1 MKYCWFYKTAQVNSK
16 FINKLVKDCEKKE
29 LSDGIISD
37 FNGDYSI
44 NKDIRKAKVT
54 FLNRK
59 KHLPVYNLINT
70 LGVNINNEAFGFDI
84 NQLEAC
90 QFTLYEESNSGHYDW
105 HIDTNWLDETSMR
118 HRKISVVI
126 QLSDPSEYK
135 GGELEIQDSN
145 LNSQQLKET
154 MQKGSVI
161 TFPSFVQHRVKP
173 ITKGKRM
180 SLIGWV
186 VGAKFR

>member
-1 MKYCWFYKTAQVNSK
+1 MKYCWFYKTAHVDAK
-16 FINKLVKDCEKKE
+16 FINKLVKDCGKKE

-54 FLNRK
+54 FLNKK
-59 KHLPVYNLINT
+59 KHLPVYDLINT

-90 QFTLYEESNSGHYDW
+90 QFTLYDSSDKGKYDW
-105 HIDTNWLDETSMR
+105 HIDTDWISDNCY
-118 HRKISVVI
+118 HRKMSVII
-126 QLSDPSEYK
+126 QLSEPSDYE
-135 GGELEIQDSN
+135 GGKVELKNSGFSTQDEEN
-145 LNSQQLKET
+145 I

-161 TFPSFVQHRVKP
+161 AFPSFWEHRVTP
-173 ITKGKRM
+173 VTKGKRM
-180 SLIGWV
+180 SLIGWFI
-186 VGAKFR
+186 GAKFR